1 MVIRD
6 VREELAR
13 TFLGVI
19 PELSPVFI
27 ADSILSR
34 SFYLSADLRGWA
46 DVPTVRSGEQSALGA
61 ADLLALNA
69 IDPDGAGCWFGSF
82 RAERAPLSD
91 AAHVVLARI
100 ARHLAFAHRLRRR
113 FGDTGISAQSA
124 DAVLEPGGRIQQA
137 RGPAKGRHTREL
149 LASAAVSIDR
159 TRSRRGQGDSL
170 RAIQGWPELVSM
182 RWTLVDHFER
192 DGRRYVLAIDNRP
205 KSPSFELLSARERE
219 VVRQALLGRHNKAI
233 AYDLALAQSTVRVLM
248 ARAAAKVGARSRS
261 ELLTK
266 AANAGANIVRTE
278 KTSG

>member
-1 MVIRD
+1 MGSRSIRSASSKRFTGWTCRRTHGYSIVADGLRPLLDPHDLGIIGGFYTCADACSSIPGRMVIRD

-61 ADLLALNA
+61 EDLLALNA

-91 AAHVVLARI
+91 EAHVVLARI
-100 ARHLAFAHRLRRR
+100 ARHLAFAHRLRRT
-113 FGDTGISAQSA
+113 FGNTGISAQSA

-159 TRSRRGQGDSL
+159 ARSRRGQGDSL

-182 RWTLVDHFER
+182 RWTLVDHF
-192 DGRRYVLAIDNRP
+192 
-205 KSPSFELLSARERE
+205 
-219 VVRQALLGRHNKAI
+219 
-233 AYDLALAQSTVRVLM
+233 
-248 ARAAAKVGARSRS
+248 
-261 ELLTK
+261 
-266 AANAGANIVRTE
+266 
-278 KTSG
+278 